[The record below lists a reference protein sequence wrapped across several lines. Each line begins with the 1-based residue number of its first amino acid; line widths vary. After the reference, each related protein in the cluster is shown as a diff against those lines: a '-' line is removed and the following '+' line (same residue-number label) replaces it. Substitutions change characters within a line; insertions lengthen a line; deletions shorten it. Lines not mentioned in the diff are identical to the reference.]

1 LAAKRRKKRK
11 NKEAS
16 YARVPAGSVCAFS
29 RLFAANLMAE
39 FSGHLSLRAA
49 ARADGRTVL
58 AAQSFRAPYHVSKPY
73 WDVEAQALLV
83 QVVNPTAGILA
94 GDRLESDI
102 AVESGAALLA
112 TTPSASR
119 IFQMKEG
126 AAECRQNFSVAANG
140 WLEVMPEPLVPHR
153 GCRYRQVTRIEAEP
167 GGELFF
173 ADLLFPGRVAHGE
186 AWAWDKLALETEVR
200 LGGELILRERFEQT
214 GPDLRALADLAGS
227 GREACFGN
235 AVLIAPEHGSDAA
248 WRARVAALHGE
259 GLWVGVSPLRKGG
272 WSIKLVASDGMRL
285 RRGLR
290 EVRQALTVRF
300 PRLACDPR
308 KL

>member
-1 LAAKRRKKRK
+1 V
-11 NKEAS
+11 NT
-16 YARVPAGSVCAFS
+16 
-29 RLFAANLMAE
+29 
-39 FSGHLSLRAA
+39 FSGHLQLSAA
-49 ARADGRTVL
+49 ARADGRTTL
-58 AAQSFRAPYHVSKPY
+58 AAQSFRAPYHVSKAY
-73 WDVEAQALLV
+73 WDADARALLV

-94 GDRLESDI
+94 GDRLEAEI
-102 AVESGAALLA
+102 AVERGAALLV

-119 IFQMKEG
+119 VFKMTAG
-126 AAECRQNFSVAANG
+126 TAECRQRFSVAEGA

-153 GCRYRQVTRIEAEP
+153 GCSYRQITRIDVRA

-186 AWAWDKLALETEVR
+186 AWEWEKLCLETEVR

-214 GPDLRALADLAGS
+214 GPDLRALAELA
-227 GREACFGN
+227 
-235 AVLIAPEHGSDAA
+235 AA
-248 WRARVAALHGE
+248 EDEKDEVWRAGIHALHGD
-259 GLWVGVSPLRKGG
+259 GLWIGLSALRRGG
-272 WSIKLVASDGMRL
+272 WSLKLVARDGMRL

-290 EVRQALTVRF
+290 EAREALAVRF

>member
-1 LAAKRRKKRK
+1 M
-11 NKEAS
+11 
-16 YARVPAGSVCAFS
+16 V
-29 RLFAANLMAE
+29 AE
-39 FSGHLSLRAA
+39 FSGNLSLRAA
-49 ARADGRTVL
+49 TRRGGRTAL
-58 AAQSFRAPYHVSKPY
+58 ASQSFRAPYHVSKPY
-73 WDVEAQALLV
+73 WDADARALLV
-83 QVVNPTAGILA
+83 QVVNPTAGILS

-102 AVESGAALLA
+102 AVESGAALLV

-119 IFQMKEG
+119 VFQMKGG
-126 AAECRQNFSVAANG
+126 AAECRQRFVVDSGG

-153 GCRYRQVTRIEAEP
+153 GCRYRQVTRIEVEP

-186 AWAWDKLALETEVR
+186 AWEWEKLCLETEVR

-214 GPDLRALADLAGS
+214 GADLRALANLAGS
-227 GREACFGN
+227 GAEACFGN
-235 AVLIAPEHGSDAA
+235 AVLMAADHESDAT
-248 WRARVAALHGE
+248 WRTRVAALHDE
-259 GLWVGVSPLRKGG
+259 GLWIGVSPLKKGG
-272 WSIKLVASDGMRL
+272 WSIKFVARDGMRL

-290 EVRQALTVRF
+290 DVREALAIRF